1 MNFIKSRVASPEM
14 KDVIL
19 SEARPERSEG
29 GAESK
34 DLRLL
39 FRRFVEDK
47 KWVPQVSFLRPG
59 IVQPPNRLVGGC
71 PILKSGAQRRALEWA
86 RSSVLARA
94 IAGFFGLFLI
104 ATAASAQPTRAD
116 AEKDPVLN
124 AMLTELDR
132 SMSQLDLQGFAK
144 PFFIQ
149 YRIEEVQDFS
159 TKADF
164 GSSEGPEHAHQ
175 RIARVTVRV
184 GDYKIDSSGGRG
196 DGSLEMTVLDND
208 PIALRTT
215 LWAATDQ
222 AYKSAL
228 AAYAQKQAQLKQV
241 ETPPQADDFS
251 QEKPIISLADPI
263 ALNLDENAWDQRV
276 ARASGLYR
284 TDSAVSTNQHDLQYS
299 TANFHARATSTWLVT
314 SEGTIVR
321 KSAAEYQEAFAAGTQ
336 AADGM
341 HLERSYASA
350 GASLADLD
358 SESVFNKHSAD
369 EIASLAELR
378 KAPLVEEEYHGPLL
392 MSADAA
398 TDTLHSLLAGAL
410 AATRPALGTEART
423 NGPFASSYHA
433 RVMPDFMS
441 VVDDPSLKTY
451 DGKSLLGAYDI
462 DDEGVPAQAVKLVT
476 GGRLENYL
484 IGRQPVR
491 DFPQSNG
498 HGRAGVTG
506 PARPMIGVLKITAE
520 NGLSSDDLNKKLLDL
535 AKDRDLRSVY
545 VVETLGG
552 ERAPRLLY
560 RVSPDGKREL
570 VRGAVLSDID
580 DRALRSSI
588 EAAGKDLF
596 ISNLYGDTPVTVM
609 APALLFGDATVRR
622 ANEKND
628 KLPFYP
634 PPE

>member
-1 MNFIKSRVASPEM
+1 MNPF
-14 KDVIL
+14 
-19 SEARPERSEG
+19 RSIAALISTG
-29 GAESK
+29 SLAFF
-34 DLRLL
+34 LA
-39 FRRFVEDK
+39 
-47 KWVPQVSFLRPG
+47 PQPL
-59 IVQPPNRLVGGC
+59 
-71 PILKSGAQRRALEWA
+71 
-86 RSSVLARA
+86 
-94 IAGFFGLFLI
+94 
-104 ATAASAQPTRAD
+104 SAQPTRAD
-116 AEKDPVLN
+116 AEKDPVLK

-132 SMSQLDLQGFAK
+132 SMSQLQLQGFAK

-149 YRIEEVQDFS
+149 YRIEEVRDFS

-175 RIARVTVRV
+175 RIVRVTVRV

-196 DGSLEMTVLDND
+196 DGSVELAVLEND
-208 PIALRTT
+208 PIALRST

-222 AYKSAL
+222 AYKAAL
-228 AAYAQKQAQLKQV
+228 SAYAQKQAQLKQV
-241 ETPPQADDFS
+241 QTPPQADDFS
-251 QEKPIISLADPI
+251 QEKPIISLAEPI
-263 ALNLDENAWDQRV
+263 SLQLDENAWDQRV
-276 ARASGLYR
+276 ARASGLYQN
-284 TDSAVSTNQHDLQYS
+284 DSAVSANLHDLQYS
-299 TANFHARATSTWLVT
+299 TANFHARTTTTWLVT
-314 SEGTIVR
+314 SEGAIVR

-341 HLERSYASA
+341 RLDRSYASS
-350 GASLADLD
+350 GVSLADLD
-358 SESVFNKHSAD
+358 TESVFNKHSTD

-398 TDTLHSLLAGAL
+398 ADTLRSLLAGAV
-410 AATRPALGTEART
+410 AATRPSLGTEART

-433 RVMPDFMS
+433 RVLPDFIS
-441 VVDDPSLKTY
+441 VVDDPSMKSY
-451 DGKSLLGAYDI
+451 NGKGLLGAYDI

-476 GGRLENYL
+476 DGRLENYL

-506 PARPMIGVLKITAE
+506 PARPMIGVLKIIAE
-520 NGLSSDDLNKKLLDL
+520 NGLSGDDLNKKLLDL
-535 AKDRDLRSVY
+535 AKDRGLQSVY

-570 VRGAVLSDID
+570 VRGAVFSDID
-580 DRALRSSI
+580 DRALRSNI
-588 EAAGKDLF
+588 EAAGKDPF
-596 ISNLYGDTPVTVM
+596 VANSYGDTPITVL
-609 APALLFGDATVRR
+609 APALLFDDATVRR